1 MKRDL
6 TKELREHIADILV
19 LEPDAIRPERTMEE
33 LEVDSIS
40 FIRLVV
46 LCETTYGLQFED
58 EMLLL
63 SKFETIGDFMAYIQR
78 RYELTSDAAGGGS
91 SNEAEK

>member
-6 TKELREHIADILV
+6 TKELKEHIAGV
-19 LEPDAIRPERTMEE
+19 LEIQPDDISPERTMEQ
-33 LEVDSIS
+33 LEIDSIS

-63 SKFETIGDFMAYIQR
+63 SKFETIGDFMAYIQQ
-78 RYELTSDAAGGGS
+78 RYELTPYEAKDGS
-91 SNEAEK
+91 SNEAGE